1 MGPRK
6 ADPYAFCSPS
16 RASFSRGVDF
26 LVQLPRP
33 LGSRVIPVDSSKKTP
48 TSSTEGEPVPAEF
61 TPVLYAELRRLAAH
75 YLRRERPYH
84 TLQTTA
90 LVHEAYLR
98 LITQKEVHWENK
110 AQFLG
115 IAARLMRRIL
125 VDYSR
130 VQHAAKRGK
139 GVTRVFLN
147 EANLVSKERTPDV
160 LVVDAALSKLAQ
172 IDHEQAR
179 LVELRFFGGL
189 TIEEAA
195 GVLGTSTATVKRSW
209 NVAKAWLAREL
220 STETDRND

>member
-1 MGPRK
+1 M
-6 ADPYAFCSPS
+6 
-16 RASFSRGVDF
+16 
-26 LVQLPRP
+26 
-33 LGSRVIPVDSSKKTP
+33 DSSQKIP
-48 TSSTEGEPVPAEF
+48 GSSTEGERVPAEL
-61 TPVLYAELRRLAAH
+61 TPVLYSELRRLAAH

-98 LITQKEVHWENK
+98 LITQKEVQWENR

-130 VQHAAKRGK
+130 THHAAKRGK
-139 GVTRVFLN
+139 GVTRVFLD
-147 EANLVSKERTPDV
+147 EASIVAKERTSDV
-160 LVVDAALSKLAQ
+160 LVVDAALIKLAQ
-172 IDHEQAR
+172 IDEEQAR

-195 GVLGTSTATVKRSW
+195 DVLGTSTATVKRSW

-220 STETDRND
+220 SS